1 MFTEQSFAIYVLDD
15 YSVHLMPEFRQ
26 ALFKKGQVLIIIGR
40 AITDDIQINDTNCY
54 HDFKKHYLDFEMKL
68 IMEQLEKDPI
78 KTSSP
83 SRNEMFMFL

>member
-1 MFTEQSFAIYVLDD
+1 MLTEQSFAINVLDD

-26 ALFKKGQVLIIIGR
+26 ALFKKGQVLVIIGR
-40 AITDDIQINDTNCY
+40 GITDNIQINNTNCY
-54 HDFKKHYLDFEMKL
+54 CDLKKHYLDFEMKL

-83 SRNEMFMFL
+83 S